1 MVRTIICAPR
11 RSFIGVAWYTRAF
24 RHVNGSAFSFCLIV
38 CAPRRPFI
46 GVAWC
51 ARLFVHRDERLSAS
65 HGAQEPSAPWSV
77 QHFCFPK
84 CVCTATIVYRRRM
97 VHVAFHH
104 LGRFCFLG
112 YVYRSVLL
120 CHCYRIPHCSRFYD
134 VCAFRL
140 RSVLR
145 LRYSAFWS
153 VLPCL

>member
-104 LGRFCFLG
+104 LGRFCFL
-112 YVYRSVLL
+112 VVLFTG
-120 CHCYRIPHCSRFYD
+120 RFYTLSLFVHRD
-134 VCAFRL
+134 DRVAA
-140 RSVLR
+140 SHGAQVP
-145 LRYSAFWS
+145 SAMWS
-153 VLPCL
+153 VQHFLFS